1 MPTEPIPI
9 ACSLTPAGATAQLA
23 EWAVLREGSSG
34 TEAIPGGRRLWFPVE
49 LAATVED
56 LAAREAACCAF
67 LTIETARIGDRVRVD
82 ITADD
87 PDAAPVI
94 DALTDAG

>member
-1 MPTEPIPI
+1 MPSEPVPI
-9 ACSLTPAGATAQLA
+9 ACTLTPTGAAAQLA
-23 EWAVLREGSSG
+23 EWTALNERSSG
-34 TEAIPGGRRLWFPVE
+34 SEPIPGGRRLWFPVE

-67 LTIETARIGDRVRVD
+67 LTIETVRVDDHVRVD

-87 PDAAPVI
+87 PTAAPVI
-94 DALTDAG
+94 DALTGAG

>member
-1 MPTEPIPI
+1 MPTDRIPI
-9 ACSLTPAGATAQLA
+9 ACSLPPTGAAAQLA
-23 EWAVLREGSSG
+23 EWAALHERSSG
-34 TEAIPGGRRLWFPVE
+34 SESIPGGRRLWFPVE

-56 LAAREAACCAF
+56 LAAREATCCAF
-67 LTIETARIGDRVRVD
+67 LTIQTARIGDEVRVD

-94 DALTDAG
+94 DALTGAG